1 VRVAARLAALAL
13 LSAVAAAPPAA
24 SLSRAYICFFD
35 TGSAEL
41 SPRCRDII
49 LEFAARWHRT
59 VRGEEHAWPDGA
71 PVPAHAMQ
79 VEVEGHADAAGAAAG
94 KGAVG
99 RARAEGGAA
108 FLRLNGVPADS
119 IEVTAFGA
127 ERLVVPVPWA
137 EPQNRRAQLVAR

>member
-1 VRVAARLAALAL
+1 M
-13 LSAVAAAPPAA
+13 
-24 SLSRAYICFFD
+24 
-35 TGSAEL
+35 
-41 SPRCRDII
+41 
-49 LEFAARWHRT
+49 
-59 VRGEEHAWPDGA
+59 
-71 PVPAHAMQ
+71 PAHAMQ